1 MSTEDLVSHFLNSG
15 EVSPSLEERLR
26 SPADRL
32 AIYKSVVGQE
42 PRKFRQL
49 LLSLFNEEISFREA
63 LWDGTATDDG
73 TFSEGIFHCAFLIHC
88 CGVPSDTE
96 ILWKA
101 QHLNQ
106 DVGELDGEY
115 FVGAGV
121 AETLA
126 HLHQIDDET
135 CAPIAKY
142 IETWSRHTSPDSLSE
157 WQHGRR
163 QWILES

>member
-1 MSTEDLVSHFLNSG
+1 MSTEDLTSYFLNSG
-15 EVSPSLEERLR
+15 EVPPALEERLR

-32 AIYKSVVGQE
+32 AIYKLVVRQE
-42 PRKFRQL
+42 PRKFRL
-49 LLSLFNEEISFREA
+49 LLLRIFNEELSFREA

-88 CGVPSDTE
+88 CGVPSDIE

-101 QHLNQ
+101 QYLNQ
-106 DVGELDGEY
+106 DIGEFDGEY

-121 AETLA
+121 TETLA
-126 HLHQIDDET
+126 HLHQIGNQT
-135 CAPIAKY
+135 CASIAEY
-142 IETWSRHTSPDSLSE
+142 IETWSRHTSPDSLPV

-163 QWILES
+163 QLILES

>member
-1 MSTEDLVSHFLNSG
+1 MSIENLASHFLKSG
-15 EVSPSLEERLR
+15 DVSPALEERLR

-32 AIYKSVVGQE
+32 AIYKLAAGREQ
-42 PRKFRQL
+42 RDFRL
-49 LLSLFNEEISFREA
+49 LLLRLFNEEIAFREA
-63 LWDGTATDDG
+63 LWEGAATDDG
-73 TFSEGIFHCAFLIHC
+73 TCSEGIFHCAFLIHC

-96 ILWKA
+96 VLWEA
-101 QHLNQ
+101 QYLNQ

-126 HLHQIDDET
+126 HLREIDDQT
-135 CAPIAKY
+135 CAAIAEY
-142 IETWSRHTSPDSLSE
+142 IVTWSRHTSPDSLSE
-157 WQHGRR
+157 WQNGRR